1 MRLGTLAH
9 NTTLMSKPHLQ
20 VCKQQRSGNNYAYC
34 LLFSVC
40 ACNESLSMPSII
52 DLWDYDGQNSS
63 FIILVNID
71 VAMATQIASGNGY
84 LPIIVL
90 CMTMIYVPHHYH
102 RHGNESTEVQ
112 NPRRNSYTQ
121 TMDVC
126 ITPCTVDISV
136 DSPSLQLYL

>member
-1 MRLGTLAH
+1 
-9 NTTLMSKPHLQ
+9 
-20 VCKQQRSGNNYAYC
+20 
-34 LLFSVC
+34 
-40 ACNESLSMPSII
+40 
-52 DLWDYDGQNSS
+52 
-63 FIILVNID
+63 
-71 VAMATQIASGNGY
+71 MATQIASGNGY
-84 LPIIVL
+84 LPITIVDSVVYDHDIL
-90 CMTMIYVPHHYH
+90 CTDVPHHYH